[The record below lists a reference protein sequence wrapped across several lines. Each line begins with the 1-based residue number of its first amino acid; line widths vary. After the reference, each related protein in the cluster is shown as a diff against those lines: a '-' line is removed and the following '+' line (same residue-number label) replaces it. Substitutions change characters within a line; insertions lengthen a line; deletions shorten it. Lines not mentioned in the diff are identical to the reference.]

1 MSEALIEPDRS
12 DLEEALA
19 AELPVASAPTEAALG
34 ADWAENGHDPTAIYL
49 QEIARHPLLTPE
61 EEKAL
66 GRRVKAGDPAARRE
80 MIERN
85 LRLVVNIARRYLHS
99 GMPLLDLIEE
109 GNLGLIRAVE
119 KFDVDKGFRFST
131 YATWWIRQAIE
142 RGIMNQSRTVR
153 LPVHVAKELNK
164 MRRVSRELGQR
175 LGQEPVLEQVAEAMG
190 RSRERVEA
198 MSRWV
203 ERELSTDAAQGQRD
217 TRTLLEVL
225 PDREENDP
233 QRQVVDEDLR
243 RKVIACLAQLDDK
256 QRTVIVRR
264 FGLDGG
270 DPVTLETVGAE
281 IGVSRERARQIQL
294 EAMRRLAALLQR
306 QRRPAA

>member
-1 MSEALIEPDRS
+1 MKELDT
-12 DLEEALA
+12 A
-19 AELPVASAPTEAALG
+19 AELTPAGEEPALSDGLPVPHT
-34 ADWAENGHDPTAIYL
+34 DWAENGFDPTAIYL

-61 EEKAL
+61 EEREL
-66 GRRVKAGDPAARRE
+66 GRRVKNGDPQARRE

-85 LRLVVNIARRYLHS
+85 LRLVVNIARRYLNS

-164 MRRVSRELGQR
+164 MRRVSRELGQS

-190 RSRERVEA
+190 RSVARVEE
-198 MSRWV
+198 MKRLS
-203 ERELSTDAAQGQRD
+203 ERELSADAQMGHRD
-217 TRTLLEVL
+217 SRSLLEVL
-225 PDREENDP
+225 PDEHADP
-233 QRQVVDEDLR
+233 QAEVADQDLR
-243 RKVIACLAQLDDK
+243 RKVLACLDQLDGK
-256 QRTVIVRR
+256 QRQVIVRR

-270 DPVTLETVGAE
+270 EPVTLEQVGRE

-294 EAMRRLAALLQR
+294 EAMRRMAALLR
-306 QRRPAA
+306 SPRAA

>member
-1 MSEALIEPDRS
+1 MQDIDTTTDVPPTTEDPALSNAVSVPE
-12 DLEEALA
+12 
-19 AELPVASAPTEAALG
+19 T
-34 ADWAENGHDPTAIYL
+34 DWSENGFDPTAIYL

-61 EEKAL
+61 EEREL
-66 GRRVKAGDPAARRE
+66 GRRVKNGDPQARRE

-85 LRLVVNIARRYLHS
+85 LRLVVNIARRYLNS

-164 MRRVSRELGQR
+164 MRRVSRELGQS

-190 RSRERVEA
+190 RTVERVEE
-198 MSRWV
+198 MKRLG
-203 ERELSTDAAQGQRD
+203 ERELSADAQMGHRD
-217 TRTLLEVL
+217 SRSLLEIL
-225 PDREENDP
+225 PDEHADP
-233 QRQVVDEDLR
+233 QAEVADQDLR
-243 RKVIACLAQLDDK
+243 RKVLACLDRLDDK
-256 QRTVIVRR
+256 QRQVIVRR

-270 DPVTLETVGAE
+270 EPVTLEQVGRE

-294 EAMRRLAALLQR
+294 EAMRRMAALLR
-306 QRRPAA
+306 TPSAA